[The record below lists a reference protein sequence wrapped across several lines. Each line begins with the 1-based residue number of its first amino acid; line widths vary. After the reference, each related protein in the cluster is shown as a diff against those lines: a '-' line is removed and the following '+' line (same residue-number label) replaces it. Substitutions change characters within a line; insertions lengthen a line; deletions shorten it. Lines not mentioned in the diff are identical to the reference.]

1 MTNELPAERT
11 SVLSALWRGLRET
24 VETIFLALL
33 IFLAIRAV
41 VQNFRVEGVSMEPNL
56 HPGTYLLVNKAIYFA
71 LSGPAARLL
80 PGQTAEE
87 LRFLFHAPQRG
98 EVVVF
103 RFPNDPRRDFI
114 KRVVGLPGETVAI
127 RDGAVTVNGVRLTEP
142 YLTAPGHADF
152 GPQAVPTGHYFV
164 LGDNRSNSSDSR
176 VWGMVPRDH
185 IVGKAWLLYYPLEA
199 LGWAPNAAVEVNAAP

>member
-1 MTNELPAERT
+1 MTNDIPAR
-11 SVLSALWRGLRET
+11 SPSALSVIWRSFRET
-24 VETIFLALL
+24 AETILLALL

-71 LSGPAARLL
+71 LSGPAAELL
-80 PGQTAEE
+80 PGETDEDP
-87 LRFLFHAPQRG
+87 RFIFHPPMRG

-103 RFPNDPRRDFI
+103 RFPNDPNRDFI
-114 KRVVGLPGETVAI
+114 KRVVGLPDETVAI
-127 RDGAVTVNGVRLTEP
+127 KDGVVTINGTQLRES

-152 GPQAVPTGHYFV
+152 GPQAVPPGHYFV
-164 LGDNRSNSSDSR
+164 LGDNRANSSDSR
-176 VWGMVPRDH
+176 VWGMVPRDN

-199 LGWAPNAAVEVNAAP
+199 LGWAPNVALEVSAAP

>member
-1 MTNELPAERT
+1 
-11 SVLSALWRGLRET
+11 
-24 VETIFLALL
+24 
-33 IFLAIRAV
+33 
-41 VQNFRVEGVSMEPNL
+41 
-56 HPGTYLLVNKAIYFA
+56 
-71 LSGPAARLL
+71 
-80 PGQTAEE
+80 
-87 LRFLFHAPQRG
+87 
-98 EVVVF
+98 
-103 RFPNDPRRDFI
+103 
-114 KRVVGLPGETVAI
+114 VGLPGETVAI

-152 GPQAVPTGHYFV
+152 GPQAVPADHYFV